1 MKKSDILIPLGANS
15 SRLIPFA
22 SLLILIIAG
31 LLGCLSIYSA
41 RAFSEAPLYF
51 ALKQLVWLTV
61 GILIFL
67 CAGLIP
73 FSLYRKTASWLF
85 VFSLASLVLV
95 LFFGVEIN
103 GMHGW
108 FRLGKTL
115 CIQPSE
121 FAKVFFLLWLSVLA
135 GQESGQGSGK
145 ILFMFG
151 MTFLVMLLL
160 MLEPDFGGALIFF
173 VAFLIVLAVCG
184 TRFLY
189 LGGAVLFLV
198 VCTAVFVAFND
209 YALVRILGYLAPDGE
224 FGVNAWHI
232 KQFQYTMAHGGWS
245 GSEWGNAL
253 WSSAFL
259 PLPHTD
265 SLFASIVE
273 STGFI
278 GAMIVIGGF
287 FAMGAGFTAM
297 SWKIHDCAGRV
308 FVFGT
313 GAMYLVQALIHI
325 SVNSVLLPPTGVTLP
340 VLSYG
345 GSSLLSIM
353 FAFGI
358 AFSAAREDR
367 YLENSLSSGNEKLH

>member
-1 MKKSDILIPLGANS
+1 MKKIDMLIHLSGT
-15 SRLIPFA
+15 SRRLLPFA

-51 ALKQLVWLTV
+51 ALKQMVWL
-61 GILIFL
+61 G
-67 CAGLIP
+67 AGLIVFTGVSLVP
-73 FSLYRKTASWLF
+73 FSFYKKAAPWLYALF
-85 VFSLASLVLV
+85 LLSLVLV

-103 GMHGW
+103 NMRGW
-108 FRLGKTL
+108 FRLWGSL
-115 CIQPSE
+115 SIQPSE
-121 FAKVFFLLWLSVLA
+121 FAKVIFLLYLSVFAAEGRELKA
-135 GQESGQGSGK
+135 GR
-145 ILFMFG
+145 ILFRFG
-151 MTFLVMLLL
+151 VTFLSMLLL

-173 VAFLIVLAVCG
+173 VAFVTVLTVCG
-184 TRFLY
+184 ARTSCLLAAF
-189 LGGAVLFLV
+189 LFLLT
-198 VCTAVFVAFND
+198 CAVIFVSVND
-209 YALVRILGYLAPDGE
+209 YAMLRILGYLAPDGGY
-224 FGVNAWHI
+224 GVNAWHI
-232 KQFQYTMAHGGWS
+232 KQFQYTMAHGGWT
-245 GSEWGNAL
+245 GSAWGNAL

-273 STGFI
+273 SAGFI
-278 GAMIVIGGF
+278 GGAIVIGGF

-297 SWKIHDCAGRV
+297 SWKVKDNAGRI
-308 FVFGT
+308 FVFAAGV
-313 GAMYLVQALIHI
+313 MYLAQALIHI

-358 AFSAAREDR
+358 AFSAARE
-367 YLENSLSSGNEKLH
+367 E